1 MTCRLPHRSLRSLAS
16 VFDKRDPL
24 VCPPNDCSRSI
35 QTFLV
40 RALTIRCLAVLLAL
54 LPGICCSQETPKL
67 LQPHIESATKRWA
80 KAIDAFDKRNAAEPD
95 PEDGILFIGSSSIRR
110 WESIATDMAPY
121 ATIRRGYG
129 GAKYTDMAV
138 FVERLV
144 TPHQY
149 RSLVMFVGNGVTG
162 SSRDHSPDLI
172 ESLTR
177 HIVSVSHNHAPDAPV
192 FLIEITPCER
202 RFSAWP
208 KIRAVNARLREVALS
223 TKNTYFISTA
233 SHYLDADGNPRSE
246 YFVEDKLHLN
256 DKGYKLWARLIRRRL
271 DEMLQAN
278 H

>member
-1 MTCRLPHRSLRSLAS
+1 M
-16 VFDKRDPL
+16 
-24 VCPPNDCSRSI
+24 CPPNDCSRSI

-95 PEDGILFIGSSSIRR
+95 PENGILFIGSSSIRR

-138 FVERLV
+138 FADRIV
-144 TPHQY
+144 TPHRY
-149 RSLVMFVGNGVTG
+149 RALVMFVGNGVVG
-162 SSRDHSPDLI
+162 QPDDHSAEMI
-172 ESLTR
+172 ERLTR
-177 HIVSVSHNHAPDAPV
+177 YIVSVSQQHQPQAPV

-202 RFSAWP
+202 RFTAWP
-208 KIRAVNARLREVALS
+208 KIRQVNARLREVALS
-223 TKNTYFISTA
+223 TPDTYFIATA
-233 SHYLDADGNPRSE
+233 SHYLTPHGRPRNE
-246 YFVEDKLHLN
+246 LFVDDRLHLN
-256 DKGYKLWARLIRRRL
+256 ASGYQLWSRLIKRRL
-271 DEMLQAN
+271 NDVLVDVN
-278 H
+278 RSGH